1 MGDDDW
7 GFLLDENIERA
18 VGTCLRDHGYRV
30 DHVVSVLEPG
40 VDDLTAVLPY
50 ARAEDLIVVTKDV
63 SDFSALNPE
72 DHEGLILINS
82 HRLTATEM
90 CAAVRQ
96 IVSVYSSRDAL
107 RDHFEFPDQW
117 IE

>member
-18 VGTCLRDHGYRV
+18 VGTCLREHGYRV

-90 CAAVRQ
+90 CAAVCQ
-96 IVSVYSSRDAL
+96 IVSAYSSRDAL
-107 RDHFEFPDQW
+107 RDHFEFLDQW
-117 IE
+117 VE

>member
-7 GFLLDENIERA
+7 GFLLDENVERA
-18 VGTCLRDHGYRV
+18 VGTCLREQGYRV

-63 SDFSALNPE
+63 SDFSALDYEN
-72 DHEGLILINS
+72 HEGLILINS
-82 HRLTATEM
+82 HRPTAVEM
-90 CAAVRQ
+90 RAAISK
-96 IVSVYSSRDAL
+96 IVTAYPSREAL
-107 RDHFEFPDQW
+107 RDHFEFLDQW
-117 IE
+117 VE